1 LSAGPALAILCGGGA
16 LTLQAARQAKANG
29 RAVFLVGLVGSASPE
44 IESFDHIWVKI
55 GELARFTG
63 ALRQRGVE
71 EVAMLGAVTR
81 PEFADVRPDWGA
93 VKHIGEIARL
103 FRSGDDGLLR
113 GVARILER
121 EGLRIV
127 GVGDFAPQLVAPV
140 GRIAGGAPDD
150 DARAD
155 IAFGAALL
163 GALSPYDVGQGAV
176 VARKRVLA
184 VEAAEGTD
192 AMLARVAELRA
203 SRRLRFKGRA
213 GVFIKAAKRGQD
225 LRLDLPA
232 IGVATLEAAARAELK
247 GVAVAAGQTLIANR
261 AAFAAA
267 AQAAGLFVVGFAP
280 STSET

>member
-1 LSAGPALAILCGGGA
+1 MARPLAILCGGGA

-29 RAVFLVGLVGSASPE
+29 REVFLVGLVGSASPE

-55 GELARFTG
+55 GELAKFTN
-63 ALRQRGVE
+63 ALRDRGVE

-81 PEFADVRPDWGA
+81 PEFSDVRPDWGA
-93 VKHIGEIARL
+93 LKHIGEIANL
-103 FRSGDDGLLR
+103 FRRGDDGLLK

-127 GVGDFAPQLVAPV
+127 GVGDFAPEQVAPV
-140 GRIAGGAPDD
+140 GRIAGGAPDEE
-150 DARAD
+150 AEAD

-192 AMLARVAELRA
+192 AMLARVAALRA
-203 SRRLRFKGRA
+203 KRRLRFKGRV
-213 GVFIKAAKRGQD
+213 GVFVKAAKRGQD

-232 IGVATLEAAARAELK
+232 VGLATLEAAARAELK
-247 GVAVAAGQTLIANR
+247 GLAVAAGQTLIADR
-261 AAFAAA
+261 ATFVAAA
-267 AQAAGLFVVGFAP
+267 EAAGLFVVGFAP
-280 STSET
+280 SLFET

>member
-1 LSAGPALAILCGGGA
+1 LSAGPPLAILCGGGA
-16 LTLQAARQAKANG
+16 LTLQAARQARENG
-29 RAVFLVGLVGSASPE
+29 REVFLVGLVGSATAE
-44 IESFDHIWVKI
+44 IEAFDHVWVKI
-55 GELARFTG
+55 GEFAKFTG
-63 ALRQRGVE
+63 ALRDRGVE

-93 VKHIGEIARL
+93 LKHIGEIAKL

-113 GVARILER
+113 GVARILES
-121 EGLRIV
+121 EGLRVV

-140 GRIAGGAPDD
+140 GPIAGGAPDEE
-150 DARAD
+150 AKAD
-155 IAFGAALL
+155 IAYGAALL

-203 SRRLRFKGRA
+203 KRRLRFKGRA
-213 GVFIKAAKRGQD
+213 GVFVKAPKRGQD

-232 IGVATLEAAARAELK
+232 VGLATLEAAARAELK
-247 GVAVAAGQTLIANR
+247 GLAIAAGQTLIADR
-261 AAFAAA
+261 AAFVAAA
-267 AQAAGLFVVGFAP
+267 EAAGLFVVGFAP
-280 STSET
+280 